1 MTNWQTKK
9 LGELFTFKNGL
20 NKGVEYFGHGTP
32 IVNYV
37 DVNKNSHLTESD
49 INGLVDVTYS
59 EKRNCSAQKGDVFF
73 TRTSENLEEIGLS
86 SVLLDEIEDCVF
98 SGYVLRGRPTGSEL
112 VEKYCAYAFRIPQV
126 RKEIKRKSSMT
137 TRALTSG
144 KFLSEVVFSYPEKPE
159 QKRIV
164 GVLEVWDEYIEQ
176 LERKIA
182 LKEQLKIALMQQIF
196 LRKLRLPGYVNNWR
210 EIKLEEAANIERG
223 KSLTSNELVNGL
235 YPVIA
240 GGKTSPYCHAEYTH
254 EDVIT
259 VSASG
264 ANAGYVAYQ
273 PRKIWA
279 SDCSVAYART
289 GDYETLYIYYWLYF
303 MQDRIYGLQTGGAQP
318 HVQPSDLR
326 RLKISVPD
334 KEGQLEIIALLGSVD
349 LEINSLE
356 KMKQQL
362 LLQKK
367 YLLQNLITGKIRTPE
382 NMEITR

>member
-1 MTNWQTKK
+1 MTNWQTKR
-9 LGELFTFKNGL
+9 LGELTEKIGSGVTPRGGSDAFTDSGVLFIRSQNIKNNRVDTTDKKYIPNSIDEKMISSRVFYEDILYNITGASIGRSALYDLDEPANVNQHVCIIRLKNDNPKFIQYALSSSVGARNLWGFQAGGNREGL
-20 NKGVEYFGHGTP
+20 NFKQLASFKV
-32 IVNYV
+32 
-37 DVNKNSHLTESD
+37 SL
-49 INGLVDVTYS
+49 
-59 EKRNCSAQKGDVFF
+59 
-73 TRTSENLEEIGLS
+73 
-86 SVLLDEIEDCVF
+86 
-98 SGYVLRGRPTGSEL
+98 
-112 VEKYCAYAFRIPQV
+112 
-126 RKEIKRKSSMT
+126 
-137 TRALTSG
+137 
-144 KFLSEVVFSYPEKPE
+144 PEKPE
-159 QKRIV
+159 QERIV

-318 HVQPSDLR
+318 HVQPSDMR

>member
-1 MTNWQTKK
+1 MTNWQTKR
-9 LGELFTFKNGL
+9 LGELTEKIGSGVTPRGGSDAFTDSGVLFIRSQNIKNNRVDTTDKKYIPNSIDEKMISSRVFYEDILYNITGASIGRSALYDLDEPANVNQHVCIIRLKNDNPKFIQYALSSSVGARNLWGFQAGGNREGL
-20 NKGVEYFGHGTP
+20 NFKQLASFKV
-32 IVNYV
+32 
-37 DVNKNSHLTESD
+37 SL
-49 INGLVDVTYS
+49 
-59 EKRNCSAQKGDVFF
+59 
-73 TRTSENLEEIGLS
+73 
-86 SVLLDEIEDCVF
+86 
-98 SGYVLRGRPTGSEL
+98 
-112 VEKYCAYAFRIPQV
+112 
-126 RKEIKRKSSMT
+126 
-137 TRALTSG
+137 
-144 KFLSEVVFSYPEKPE
+144 PEKPE
-159 QKRIV
+159 QERIV